1 MGNKVQKDSGTL
13 HSSRKRIYVSF
24 TKQLVEIVEARVIY
38 SVKFPA
44 FIGEE
49 KRKENQIWERESE
62 NSARMEIT
70 RDWRRKHEVYSRFGG
85 CNFVSGS
92 RDLLIGTRLLC
103 RAKNA
108 R

>member
-49 KRKENQIWERESE
+49 KRKENQI
-62 NSARMEIT
+62 
-70 RDWRRKHEVYSRFGG
+70 
-85 CNFVSGS
+85 
-92 RDLLIGTRLLC
+92 
-103 RAKNA
+103 
-108 R
+108 